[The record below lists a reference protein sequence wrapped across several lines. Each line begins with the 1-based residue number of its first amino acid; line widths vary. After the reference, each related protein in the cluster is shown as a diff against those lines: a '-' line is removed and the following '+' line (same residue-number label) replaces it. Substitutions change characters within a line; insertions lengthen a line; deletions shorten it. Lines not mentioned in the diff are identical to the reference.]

1 MMSTARDS
9 LRKLAPVLGEAR
21 VNQLWRAF
29 LLADGLEKRDLENL
43 FEAYAA
49 QALGDVPSGGAVGL
63 FPPPPPERALGDID
77 LGYVRYAGKDSFLF
91 GLRSE
96 ELLRH
101 VGIYGSS
108 GCGKSN
114 AIALV
119 LDGLTNE
126 GIPFLIC
133 DFKRTF
139 RSLLLDPHTEA
150 LVFTAGDSRT
160 SPFKLNPLI
169 PPAGTSVEVW
179 AKKVIGALS
188 HAFCQG
194 AGSESLLVSALA
206 GAYERAASERRWP
219 TFRNVA
225 EILERQ
231 PARGR
236 KGMWMDSAQRA
247 VTSISNGNAAE
258 VFCPEQPTE
267 MTSLLAKSVVLELDL
282 LNQAEQTFL
291 SEILILWII
300 QYRMN
305 NNTDRETLKH
315 VILIEEAH
323 HLLRAPPGV
332 GDGSE
337 PVIHVALRE
346 VRELGE
352 SVILATQ
359 NASVVPVPVFGNQS
373 TTLAFH
379 TKHAKDVSS
388 TAQGML
394 LKDEAKDELGRLPVG
409 EAIVRIPRWPD
420 AIHIRLKLRGIA
432 KGKVSDEDI
441 RRHMANRACSADTAL
456 FRPAEPQSE
465 SASPLPPAEDNQVN
479 LTESPST
486 QAHSLRS
493 EHASPTTTPGQEN
506 RKEAV
511 HALTDLERAMLDD
524 ILKNP
529 LDGVVKRIH
538 RLNISRR
545 KGTAALKALEAK
557 GLVRPAVL
565 FTKTSL
571 VKLFDLTT
579 EGLECCRQCRLGP
592 LPAPTEGGVIH
603 RYWVHDAASRLR
615 AQGWVV
621 ETESRTNENII
632 VDVAAR
638 KDDVHLA
645 VLVETGKSKV
655 RDNIE
660 KARQAGFEKIWVVST
675 NPKVRLDAQRLVET
689 IPDPSG
695 ISFKTPDEVARD

>member
-1 MMSTARDS
+1 MISTARAT

-21 VNQLWRAF
+21 VNKLWRAF
-29 LLADGLEKRDLENL
+29 LTADGLEKRDLENL

-91 GLRSE
+91 GLRRE

-114 AIALV
+114 AIALI
-119 LDGLTNE
+119 LDGLTNAQ
-126 GIPFLIC
+126 IPFLLC

-139 RSLLLDPHTEA
+139 RALLRDPHAEV

-160 SPFKLNPLI
+160 SPFNLNPLI
-169 PPAGTSVEVW
+169 PPPGTSVEVW

-188 HAFCQG
+188 HAYCQG

-225 EILERQ
+225 EILDKQ

-247 VTSISNGNAAE
+247 VMSISSGNAAE

-267 MTSLLAKSVVLELDL
+267 MASLLEESVVLELDL

-305 NNTDRETLKH
+305 NNTDREALKH
-315 VILIEEAH
+315 VILIEESH

-409 EAIVRIPRWPD
+409 EAIVRVPRWPD
-420 AIHIRLKLRGIA
+420 PIHIRLKLRGIA

-441 RRHMANRACSADTAL
+441 RRHMANRACSSDTAR
-456 FRPAEPQSE
+456 FRPAEPQNE
-465 SASPLPPAEDNQVN
+465 LASPVPSAEDKQVN
-479 LTESPST
+479 PAESPST
-486 QAHSLRS
+486 QAHSLRT
-493 EHASPTTTPGQEN
+493 EHASPTTTPKDQE
-506 RKEAV
+506 KTASFSET
-511 HALTDLERAMLDD
+511 TDLELEMLKD
-524 ILKNP
+524 ILTRP
-529 LDGVVKRIH
+529 FDGVVKRIQ
-538 RLNISRR
+538 RLQTSRR
-545 KGTAALKALEAK
+545 KGSAALKALEARGIVK
-557 GLVRPAVL
+557 PAVL
-565 FTKTSL
+565 WATSSL
-571 VKLFDLTT
+571 VKLFDLTP
-579 EGLECCRQCRLGP
+579 EGSALCRRLHLGP
-592 LPAPTEGGVIH
+592 LPGPTEGGVIH
-603 RYWVHDAASRLR
+603 RYWVHYVAEQLR
-615 AQGWVV
+615 TKKWNVQ
-621 ETESRTNENII
+621 TESCTNDNVI
-632 VDVAAR
+632 VDVAAQ
-638 KDDVHLA
+638 KDGMHLA
-645 VLVETGKSKV
+645 VLVETGKSNV
-655 RDNIE
+655 RGNIE
-660 KARQAGFEKIWVVST
+660 KALQAGFDQVWVVST
-675 NPKVRLDAQRLVET
+675 NPSVRQDVQRFTDNMANPTCV
-689 IPDPSG
+689 
-695 ISFKTPDEVARD
+695 SFKIPEEVE